1 MLPQTHFMQLK
12 KSRSHNFMSAFN
24 IAVKQLLLEKE
35 QRSWRNFGSF
45 GRWRLVWMHA
55 WWSWWLHTDDGRH
68 IIWERED
75 KWLLMDIAEIDF
87 VVFGTDMKLQSA
99 DGEFSS
105 RSRLE
110 MRGKQPLREEIP
122 HVLLLT
128 QVCDCT
134 ALWPM
139 VVTDAPRP
147 PASSSSSTRRVRCNE
162 YSLQKR
168 KDGYMPGESFLMDL
182 IGISV
187 MYSWHVAMLRESVR
201 NVWTLWFTCH
211 SGSQKDGREVC
222 PGSVSLLR
230 AILQRKCRHTERK
243 KPSITI
249 QVVNPVANTRLP
261 QHWVSHIANVN
272 HVTTEMLNPTAPNI
286 PLVFSAREMSWRH
299 RP

>member
-1 MLPQTHFMQLK
+1 
-12 KSRSHNFMSAFN
+12 
-24 IAVKQLLLEKE
+24 
-35 QRSWRNFGSF
+35 
-45 GRWRLVWMHA
+45 
-55 WWSWWLHTDDGRH
+55 
-68 IIWERED
+68 
-75 KWLLMDIAEIDF
+75 
-87 VVFGTDMKLQSA
+87 
-99 DGEFSS
+99 
-105 RSRLE
+105 

-182 IGISV
+182 IGTSV

-211 SGSQKDGREVC
+211 SGSQKDEREVC

-249 QVVNPVANTRLP
+249 QVGNLVANTRLP

-272 HVTTEMLNPTAPNI
+272 HVTTEMLDPTAPNI
-286 PLVFSAREMSWRH
+286 PPVFSAREMSWIHTGPKYNISRTIFWLDHGCIKKNKRKLWKLLNRH
-299 RP
+299 ESWKSQQEKPANSPTENQSRS